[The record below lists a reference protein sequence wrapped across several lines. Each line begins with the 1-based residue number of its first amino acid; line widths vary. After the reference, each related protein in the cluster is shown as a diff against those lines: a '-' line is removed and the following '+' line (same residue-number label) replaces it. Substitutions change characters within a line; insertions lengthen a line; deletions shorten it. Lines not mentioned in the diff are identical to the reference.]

1 MTKDSPPE
9 RVSIELSSDWE
20 KLNPDSANYA
30 VWIGHAT
37 YLINNGDL
45 TILTDPIFSEEL
57 PRLGGLVR
65 SDSFLLPYP

>member
-9 RVSIELSSDWE
+9 RVSIELSNDWE
-20 KLNPDSANYA
+20 KLKADSANYA

-45 TILTDPIFSEEL
+45 TILT
-57 PRLGGLVR
+57 
-65 SDSFLLPYP
+65 